1 MFGAVFHPIGSN
13 SMVLARI
20 LTPMFTSDIESERLK
35 SSLSWNGVA
44 CKPICN
50 PIVSNRLSILMH
62 FALGHLLQTLHCP
75 HPRAMLT
82 ALQLAETFCTAAEYS
97 TLHVRRTGCVWTCP
111 RIRAHFSIAQEYC
124 CGFGVTCHRWNT
136 LKSSQNSWTWY
147 FSPTFVVFCGIL
159 WYFGCW
165 KFLCRN
171 SAEFWDRATTV
182 FGQPTFSGRSRNSP
196 TQLCRRSCATGLNR
210 PLRLPGRK
218 RFGGREEMATP
229 CRFWNN

>member
-1 MFGAVFHPIGSN
+1 
-13 SMVLARI
+13 
-20 LTPMFTSDIESERLK
+20 LK

-111 RIRAHFSIAQEYC
+111 RIRAHFFNSTRILLRFW
-124 CGFGVTCHRWNT
+124 GHLSS
-136 LKSSQNSWTWY
+136 LKYAEIITEFLDMIFLSN
-147 FSPTFVVFCGIL
+147 FCGIL
-159 WYFGCW
+159 WYFVVFW
-165 KFLCRN
+165 LLEILVQKFCRILGQSHHSLR
-171 SAEFWDRATTV
+171 SADI
-182 FGQPTFSGRSRNSP
+182 FGQKP
-196 TQLCRRSCATGLNR
+196 QLSDATLSS
-210 PLRLPGRK
+210 
-218 RFGGREEMATP
+218 
-229 CRFWNN
+229 

>member
-1 MFGAVFHPIGSN
+1 MFGDVFHPIGSN

-44 CKPICN
+44 CKPICH

-111 RIRAHFSIAQEYC
+111 RIRAHFFNSTRILLRFW
-124 CGFGVTCHRWNT
+124 GHLSL
-136 LKSSQNSWTWY
+136 LKYAEIITEFLDMIFLSN
-147 FSPTFVVFCGIL
+147 FCGIL

-171 SAEFWDRATTV
+171 SAEFWNRATTV

-218 RFGGREEMATP
+218 RFGGRE
-229 CRFWNN
+229 

>member
-1 MFGAVFHPIGSN
+1 MFGDVFHPIGSN

-44 CKPICN
+44 CKPICH

-111 RIRAHFSIAQEYC
+111 RIRAHFFNSTRILLRFW
-124 CGFGVTCHRWNT
+124 GHLSL
-136 LKSSQNSWTWY
+136 LKYAEIITEFLDMIFLSN
-147 FSPTFVVFCGIL
+147 FCGIL
-159 WYFGCW
+159 WYFVVFW
-165 KFLCRN
+165 LLEILVQKFCRILEQGHHSLR
-171 SAEFWDRATTV
+171 SADI
-182 FGQPTFSGRSRNSP
+182 FGQKP
-196 TQLCRRSCATGLNR
+196 QLSDATLSS
-210 PLRLPGRK
+210 
-218 RFGGREEMATP
+218 
-229 CRFWNN
+229 